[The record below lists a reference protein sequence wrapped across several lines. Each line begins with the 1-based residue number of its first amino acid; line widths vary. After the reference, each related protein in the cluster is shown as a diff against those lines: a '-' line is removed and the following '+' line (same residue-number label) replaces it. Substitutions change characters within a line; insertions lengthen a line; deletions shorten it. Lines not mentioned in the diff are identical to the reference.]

1 MLQAAPL
8 AWGGRS
14 VPRGGP
20 PVRPPGLTGVP
31 AAVQAR
37 SAAAALSEAAG
48 EDAPPL
54 PGSPGSSPPRQAG
67 GIRPPALLTALSL
80 PFPLTSALPSS
91 TFHFRKLS
99 PCGFPSPSVFPPA
112 LPARKGVGAGSAVS
126 GGRGG
131 GKGWRWR
138 SASPEPPRSAGSGPS
153 CSRALAL
160 AAPATQPFPCILL
173 PAAGLAR
180 DGREQ
185 GPRRRESANF
195 RSPVK
200 GPLGKRGLRAR
211 PDSSFGHSQA
221 AFNPAPLGSS
231 AAGRQPPFPARGAPP
246 PAVPVLGPPGLGLAE
261 GAARNRRDTPG
272 L

>member
-8 AWGGRS
+8 ARGGLS
-14 VPRGGP
+14 VPSGGP

-31 AAVQAR
+31 AAVQAG
-37 SAAAALSEAAG
+37 SAAAAALSEVAG
-48 EDAPPL
+48 EGAPPL
-54 PGSPGSSPPRQAG
+54 TRSPGSSPPRQAG
-67 GIRPPALLTALSL
+67 GISRPVLLTAPSL

-99 PCGFPSPSVFPPA
+99 PCGFPSPSAFPPA
-112 LPARKGVGAGSAVS
+112 LPARKGVGAGSAGS

-173 PAAGLAR
+173 PAAGLGR

-211 PDSSFGHSQA
+211 PNSSFGHSQA

-231 AAGRQPPFPARGAPP
+231 AAGRQPP
-246 PAVPVLGPPGLGLAE
+246 AVPVLGPPGLGLAVR
-261 GAARNRRDTPG
+261 AARDRRDTPG